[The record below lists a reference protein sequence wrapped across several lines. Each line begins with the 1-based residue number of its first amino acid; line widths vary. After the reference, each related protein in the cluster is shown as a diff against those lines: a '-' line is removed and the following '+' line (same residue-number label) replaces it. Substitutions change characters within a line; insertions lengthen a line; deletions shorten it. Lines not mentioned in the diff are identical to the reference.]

1 MSENRITSDYELMR
15 LTADGDM
22 VAFKQLVEKYQ
33 KAVLN
38 LGYRFLGNC
47 DEAEDIAQE
56 VFLKVYNAAKKYRPQ
71 AQFTTWLFRIA
82 TNVCLNELR
91 HRKRLQEVPL
101 ESPSDVNERGSSL
114 KVPAPEKTRPDV
126 HLEQEERNRIIDE
139 SIASLPP
146 NQRMA
151 VLLKRFEG
159 LSYQEI
165 ANVLNVSVSAVE
177 SLLFRA
183 KKTLK
188 KKLEPYVQNV

>member
-1 MSENRITSDYELMR
+1 MR
-15 LTADGDM
+15 LTSEGDRA
-22 VAFKQLVEKYQ
+22 AFKRLVEKYH

-38 LGYRFLGNC
+38 LAYRFLGNRE
-47 DEAEDIAQE
+47 EAEDAAQE
-56 VFLKVYNAAKKYRPQ
+56 VFLRVYNSAKRYEPQ

-82 TNVCLNELR
+82 TNFCLNKLR
-91 HRKRLQEVPL
+91 HRQRLQEVPL
-101 ESPSDVNERGSSL
+101 ESSSNRTEQVSDLNL
-114 KVPAPEKTRPDV
+114 PAPEQTRPDD
-126 HLEQEERNRIIDE
+126 HLEQKERNRIIAE

-151 VLLKRFEG
+151 VILKRFEG

-165 ANVLNVSVSAVE
+165 AKVLNVSVSAVE

-183 KKTLK
+183 KQTLK